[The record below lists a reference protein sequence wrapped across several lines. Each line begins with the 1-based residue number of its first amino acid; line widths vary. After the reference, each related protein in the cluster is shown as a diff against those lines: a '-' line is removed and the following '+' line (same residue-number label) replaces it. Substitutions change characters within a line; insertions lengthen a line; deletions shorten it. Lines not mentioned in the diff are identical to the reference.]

1 MPKAHLIKIPIA
13 AMAMAACVASPSHA
27 QQSTPVQ
34 SYSATAVHDVPGQ
47 PGTTGT
53 VIKSGQNMRLEFEKN
68 GQKIIQI
75 LLPEQGVMYILE
87 PATRTYLAMRG
98 PAVPATLGA
107 GNATPC
113 REQSNLAMCRQ
124 VGTDTV
130 SGIQVE
136 HWLLASG
143 PQTKPLSILW
153 DPTRR
158 QALRQDFPDGS
169 AVVMRFKDM
178 QTLNGRATEHW
189 TLQIQ
194 APERETLTG
203 GWWFDPELRVV
214 VREELPGGEVR
225 HLENIQ
231 VGVVDGSAFQLPDG
245 WQQRDPSAIAAPQVP
260 QLALQP
266 ATK

>member
-1 MPKAHLIKIPIA
+1 MPRRHLIKA
-13 AMAMAACVASPSHA
+13 AMTAAAMTACVVSPAHA

-34 SYSATAVHDVPGQ
+34 SYSATAVHEVPGQ

-53 VIKSGQNMRLEFEKN
+53 VTKSGQNMRLEFEQN
-68 GQKIIQI
+68 GRQIIQI

-87 PATRTYLAMRG
+87 PTTRTYMEMRG
-98 PAVPATLGA
+98 QAVPATLGA
-107 GNATPC
+107 GSATPC
-113 REQSNLAMCRQ
+113 NDQSKLAVCQR

-136 HWLLASG
+136 QWLLASQ

-169 AVVMRFKDM
+169 AMVMSFKDM

-189 TLQIQ
+189 IIQ
-194 APERETLTG
+194 TEAPGRETLIG

-225 HLENIQ
+225 HLEDIQ
-231 VGVVDGSAFQLPDG
+231 VGAVDGSAFQLPEG
-245 WQQRDPSAIAAPQVP
+245 WEKRDPSAIAPPQAP
-260 QLALQP
+260 QP
-266 ATK
+266 ATD